1 MGEICRKRWRDF
13 FTKAE
18 AGGELTV
25 GFIGGSVTQGCLA
38 SEEAFCFARRV
49 YDWLAERFPQ
59 TVFTYI
65 NAGVGGTTSHF
76 GAARAGEDLLQYEPD
91 AVIVDFS
98 VNDEPGDFFRET
110 FEGVVRKIL
119 GYRSRPAVLILHN
132 IYYDSGKNAEKGH
145 REIADHYGIPQV
157 SVREGAYR
165 AMKEGRYTMAELTP
179 DGLHPNDLGHK
190 LAAEQITAWMAAE
203 AAEVSGEGENAAGKP
218 PVSGPGRRSRGAA
231 KPEGRAEMLPPPLT
245 ANAYEH
251 AKRRNVKNIS
261 PVLSG
266 FLPDTRE
273 RTGCGDCFSGGW
285 TGRHAGDRI
294 TFSLEASCIAV
305 QYKKT
310 MRGPVPGALLILD
323 GESEAPTV
331 LDGNFDED
339 WDCLWLEPVLHH
351 GRRGRHKIEIILTE
365 DCGEHGTPFY
375 LAAIVTDCN
384 CSA

>member
-1 MGEICRKRWRDF
+1 MGEICRERWRDF

-25 GFIGGSVTQGCLA
+25 GFIGGSITQGCLA

-203 AAEVSGEGENAAGKP
+203 AAEASGEGENAAGKP
-218 PVSGPGRRSRGAA
+218 PVSGPGR
-231 KPEGRAEMLPPPLT
+231 
-245 ANAYEH
+245 
-251 AKRRNVKNIS
+251 
-261 PVLSG
+261 
-266 FLPDTRE
+266 
-273 RTGCGDCFSGGW
+273 CQ
-285 TGRHAGDRI
+285 TGR
-294 TFSLEASCIAV
+294 
-305 QYKKT
+305 
-310 MRGPVPGALLILD
+310 PGRDAAA
-323 GESEAPTV
+323 APY
-331 LDGNFDED
+331 GQ
-339 WDCLWLEPVLHH
+339 CL
-351 GRRGRHKIEIILTE
+351 
-365 DCGEHGTPFY
+365 
-375 LAAIVTDCN
+375 
-384 CSA
+384 